1 MKKLALFVVL
11 TLVTFVASAQSTI
24 NWSVKAGV
32 GIANLTG
39 SDIED
44 TKAKFGY
51 KLGVGLECPFDQTWS
66 LQTGLNLVSKGAK
79 SDKYDAEGA
88 EGQVKVNAMYL
99 ELPVMA
105 AARFVVDNTTNIV
118 ISAGPYLGVGVGG
131 KSKVEAK
138 AGGTKVTVEEDTF
151 GDDAF
156 RRFDFGLGI
165 GVAAEFDRIVVG
177 LDGQFGLNKLH
188 KDVNAKNLSAFL
200 TVGYKF

>member
-32 GIANLTG
+32 GIANFTG
-39 SDIED
+39 SDVED
-44 TKAKFGY
+44 NKAKFGY

-79 SDKYDAEGA
+79 SDKYVEEGG
-88 EGQVKVNAMYL
+88 EGQAKVNAMYL

-105 AARFVVDNTTNIV
+105 AARFAVDNTTNIV

-138 AGGTKVTVEEDTF
+138 SGGTKVTVEEDTF
-151 GDDAF
+151 GDDAL

-165 GVAAEFDRIVVG
+165 GVAAEFNRIVVG
-177 LDGQFGLNKLH
+177 LDGQFGLNKLA

-200 TVGYKF
+200 TIGYKF